1 MEEPKDYIKRM
12 DKSHNDFLFD
22 IYTSGDNEHIRN
34 IRIGGIDQLHKYA
47 NLGLLYVK
55 TIQAAAGLS

>member
-1 MEEPKDYIKRM
+1 MEELKEYIKRM